1 MEAKF
6 ILIAV
11 ILPVIASQGINK
23 GKNWMLKSI
32 NFFTRSFS
40 WPPTPP
46 GKVFEHHHHPPTS
59 TPQTYPLEK
68 MQCTVPPPPNN
79 HPGIFKE
86 SASYI
91 KYLHGFVYI
100 LLFYWAVSLDDSA
113 ANECGKSTKLSSGSQ
128 IQLTTS
134 GKTETGICGFLV
146 NRIDN
151 INTKCPYPG
160 ICARID
166 NSRMGSCQA
175 KVAFTGKYFDK
186 TPDSTQV

>member
-1 MEAKF
+1 MTRKKTCKQKAFVLCNYVMSTTKSDYYRKLMSSFLLLPGTMEAKF

-68 MQCTVPPPPNN
+68 MQCTVPPTPNN

-86 SASYI
+86 SASYL
-91 KYLHGFVYI
+91 KYLNMASYI
-100 LLFYWAVSLDDSA
+100 FFYFIEQCLWTTQQPMNVE
-113 ANECGKSTKLSSGSQ
+113 NPPSSPVDLRS
-128 IQLTTS
+128 S
-134 GKTETGICGFLV
+134 
-146 NRIDN
+146 
-151 INTKCPYPG
+151 
-160 ICARID
+160 
-166 NSRMGSCQA
+166 
-175 KVAFTGKYFDK
+175 
-186 TPDSTQV
+186 

>member
-59 TPQTYPLEK
+59 TPQTYPFEK
-68 MQCTVPPPPNN
+68 MQCTVP
-79 HPGIFKE
+79 
-86 SASYI
+86 
-91 KYLHGFVYI
+91 
-100 LLFYWAVSLDDSA
+100 
-113 ANECGKSTKLSSGSQ
+113 SSPKQS
-128 IQLTTS
+128 S
-134 GKTETGICGFLV
+134 WHF
-146 NRIDN
+146 
-151 INTKCPYPG
+151 
-160 ICARID
+160 
-166 NSRMGSCQA
+166 
-175 KVAFTGKYFDK
+175 
-186 TPDSTQV
+186 